1 MLDDFSYAN
10 PSISNRVLE
19 HFARVGEVTL
29 SPNKSVPP
37 RHLLLPE
44 SSTWWG
50 VAVGTYRQIAN
61 VWPTDHVK
69 VIASNGEDLD

>member
-1 MLDDFSYAN
+1 MLDDCSYAN

-50 VAVGTYRQIAN
+50 VAVGT
-61 VWPTDHVK
+61 
-69 VIASNGEDLD
+69 